1 MKIDLTTAEVRFLVE
16 ILEEHRRQLQ
26 VEIVHTD
33 HKEFKLRLREKEKLL
48 DELLNKL
55 EVGLSAAA

>member
-1 MKIDLTTAEVRFLVE
+1 MKIDLTAAEVRFLVE

-33 HKEFKLRLREKEKLL
+33 RKEFKLRLREKEKLL